1 MVPERLRRHTAAMA
15 APNRLEF
22 FFLNVGHLYD
32 HLFILIYATVA
43 ALALPVAFDLSYAEL
58 IVYATPGFVAFGAFA
73 LPAGWLADRWSRRG
87 MMIVF
92 FLGLGLAA
100 VLTGFARTP
109 LEIGAGLFFIGV
121 FAAIYHPVGITMVVE
136 ARPVGTGVA
145 LGINGVWGN
154 MGVAAAA
161 VVAGVLIDVSGWRAA
176 FIVPGVA
183 AMATGVAYALL
194 CRTHRRSAEGAA
206 GPARRAALELDRR
219 TLTQIF
225 IVIAVTTTLGSFI
238 FQSMTFAL
246 PKILE
251 ERLTGVFE
259 SASAVGGS
267 AFAVFAI
274 ASAAQILIGHLVDR
288 HSIRTVFAF
297 VAGLQI
303 PAYMLVV
310 GLSGLPVLVG
320 AVAFMLLIFGQ
331 IPINDALLSRI
342 TTAKYRSRI
351 YAVKFVLS
359 FSVAAAAIPMVALL
373 HETTGFDG
381 MLMAMTGVAAVIFL
395 SVLALPR
402 SGAMRAPA
410 PDPAT

>member
-1 MVPERLRRHTAAMA
+1 MA
-15 APNRLEF
+15 QSNRLEF
-22 FFLNVGHLYD
+22 LFLNLGHLYD

-43 ALALPVAFDLSYAEL
+43 ALVLPSVFEMSYADL
-58 IVYATPGFVAFGAFA
+58 IVYATPGFIAFGAFA

-92 FLGLGLAA
+92 FLGIGVSAMLTGLAS
-100 VLTGFARTP
+100 TP
-109 LEIGAGLFFIGV
+109 LEIGVGLFFIGV

-136 ARPVGTGVA
+136 ARPEKTGVA

-154 MGVAAAA
+154 MGVACAA
-161 VVAGVLIDVSGWRAA
+161 VVAGALIDVSGWRAA
-176 FIVPGVA
+176 FVVPGAGAVL
-183 AMATGVAYALL
+183 TGVAYALL
-194 CRTHRRSAEGAA
+194 VRSHTRSGTPAAASTKRT
-206 GPARRAALELDRR
+206 PAVLDNSM
-219 TLTQIF
+219 LIKIF
-225 IVIAVTTTLGSFI
+225 VVIALTTTLGSFI

-246 PKILE
+246 PKILD
-251 ERLTGVFE
+251 ERLSGVID

-274 ASAAQILIGHLVDR
+274 ASMAQILIGHLVDR

-303 PAYMLVV
+303 PAYMLAI

-342 TTAKYRSRI
+342 TTPQYRSRI
-351 YAVKFVLS
+351 YAAKFVLS
-359 FSVAAAAIPMVALL
+359 FSVAAAAIPVVALL
-373 HETTGFDG
+373 HKTTGFDG
-381 MLMAMTGVAAVIFL
+381 MFTAMAVVAGVIFL
-395 SVLALPR
+395 CVLALPR
-402 SGAMRAPA
+402 ASVMTASAPS
-410 PDPAT
+410 PVS

>member
-1 MVPERLRRHTAAMA
+1 MSGK
-15 APNRLEF
+15 NRLEF
-22 FFLNVGHLYD
+22 LFLNLGHLYD
-32 HLFILIYATVA
+32 HLFILIYAAVA
-43 ALALPVAFDLSYAEL
+43 ALALPAAFDMSYAEL
-58 IVYATPGFVAFGAFA
+58 IIYATPGFIAFGAFA

-92 FLGLGLAA
+92 FLGLGISA

-109 LEIGAGLFFIGV
+109 LEIAIGLFFIGV

-136 ARPVGTGVA
+136 ARPVKTGVA

-154 MGVAAAA
+154 MGVASAAII
-161 VVAGVLIDVSGWRAA
+161 AGVLIDVSSWRAA
-176 FIVPGVA
+176 FVVPGIA
-183 AMATGVAYALL
+183 AIATGFAYAVL
-194 CRTHRRSAEGAA
+194 CRARSVAGIKQAGGAKRAESVLDKRVLVTIFAII
-206 GPARRAALELDRR
+206 AL
-219 TLTQIF
+219 
-225 IVIAVTTTLGSFI
+225 TTTLGSFI

-251 ERLTGVFE
+251 ERLSGVYD
-259 SASAVGGS
+259 SATAIGGS

-274 ASAAQILIGHLVDR
+274 ASMAQILIGHLVDR

-303 PAYMLVV
+303 PAYMLAV

-342 TTAKYRSRI
+342 TTPQYRSRI
-351 YAVKFVLS
+351 YGIKFVLS
-359 FSVAAAAIPMVALL
+359 FSVAAAAIPLVALL

-381 MLMAMTGVAAVIFL
+381 MFVAMAAVAAVIFL
-395 SVLALPR
+395 CVLALPR
-402 SGAMRAPA
+402 VSVMTS
-410 PDPAT
+410 PATSPAS

>member
-1 MVPERLRRHTAAMA
+1 VAQS
-15 APNRLEF
+15 NRLEF
-22 FFLNVGHLYD
+22 LFLNLGHLYD

-43 ALALPVAFDLSYAEL
+43 ALVLPSVFEMSYADL
-58 IVYATPGFVAFGAFA
+58 IVYATPGFIAFGAFA

-92 FLGLGLAA
+92 FLGLGVSAM
-100 VLTGFARTP
+100 LTGLARTP
-109 LEIGAGLFFIGV
+109 LEIGVGLFFIGV

-136 ARPVGTGVA
+136 ARPEKTGVA

-154 MGVAAAA
+154 MGVACAA
-161 VVAGVLIDVSGWRAA
+161 VVAGALIDVSGWRAA
-176 FIVPGVA
+176 FVVPGAGAVL
-183 AMATGVAYALL
+183 TGVAYALL
-194 CRTHRRSAEGAA
+194 VRSHTRSGTPAA
-206 GPARRAALELDRR
+206 ASSKRAPAVLDNSM
-219 TLTQIF
+219 LIKIF
-225 IVIAVTTTLGSFI
+225 VVIALTTTLGSFI

-246 PKILE
+246 PKILD
-251 ERLTGVFE
+251 ERLSGVID

-274 ASAAQILIGHLVDR
+274 ASMAQILIGHLVDR

-303 PAYMLVV
+303 PAYMLAI

-342 TTAKYRSRI
+342 TTPQYRSRI
-351 YAVKFVLS
+351 YAAKFVLS
-359 FSVAAAAIPMVALL
+359 FSVAAAAIPIVALL
-373 HETTGFDG
+373 HKTTGFDG
-381 MLMAMTGVAAVIFL
+381 MFTAMAVVAGVIFL
-395 SVLALPR
+395 CVLALPR
-402 SGAMRAPA
+402 ASVMTAPA
-410 PDPAT
+410 PSPVS

>member
-1 MVPERLRRHTAAMA
+1 MA
-15 APNRLEF
+15 AGNRLEF
-22 FFLNVGHLYD
+22 LFLNLGHFYD

-43 ALALPVAFDLSYAEL
+43 ALVLPTVFDMSYAEL
-58 IVYATPGFVAFGAFA
+58 IVYATPGFIAFGAFA

-92 FLGLGLAA
+92 FIGIGASAMATGL
-100 VLTGFARTP
+100 ARTP
-109 LEIGAGLFFIGV
+109 LEIGAGLFLIGV

-136 ARPVGTGVA
+136 ARPVKTGVA

-161 VVAGVLIDVSGWRAA
+161 VVAGVLIDLSGWRAA
-176 FIVPGVA
+176 FLVPGVA
-183 AMATGVAYALL
+183 AMATGLAYAAL
-194 CRTHRRSAEGAA
+194 CRRHARAGIKAGAA
-206 GPARRAALELDRR
+206 TKREPVVLDSRM
-219 TLTQIF
+219 LVKIF
-225 IVIAVTTTLGSFI
+225 VVIALTTTLGSFI

-251 ERLTGVFE
+251 ERLSGVFDA
-259 SASAVGGS
+259 ASAVGGS

-274 ASAAQILIGHLVDR
+274 ASMAQILIGHLVDR

-297 VAGLQI
+297 VAGLQV
-303 PAYMLVV
+303 PAYMLAV

-320 AVAFMLLIFGQ
+320 AIAFMLLVFGQ

-342 TTAKYRSRI
+342 TTPQYRSRV

-359 FSVAAAAIPMVALL
+359 FTVAAVAIPVVALL
-373 HETTGFDG
+373 HKTTGFDG
-381 MLMAMTGVAAVIFL
+381 MFAAMAAVAGVIFL
-395 SVLALPR
+395 CVLALPR
-402 SGAMRAPA
+402 ASVMTAPA
-410 PDPAT
+410 PVA

>member
-1 MVPERLRRHTAAMA
+1 MSGK
-15 APNRLEF
+15 NRLEF
-22 FFLNVGHLYD
+22 FFLNLGHLYD
-32 HLFILIYATVA
+32 HLFILIYAAVA
-43 ALALPVAFDLSYAEL
+43 ALVLPAAFDMSYAEL
-58 IVYATPGFVAFGAFA
+58 IVYATPGFIAFGAFA

-92 FLGLGLAA
+92 FLGLGVSA

-109 LEIGAGLFFIGV
+109 LEIAVGLFFVGM

-136 ARPVGTGVA
+136 ARPVKTGVA

-154 MGVAAAA
+154 MGVASAAII
-161 VVAGVLIDVSGWRAA
+161 AGVLIDASGWRAA
-176 FIVPGVA
+176 FVVPGVA
-183 AMATGVAYALL
+183 AIATGFAYAVL
-194 CRTHRRSAEGAA
+194 CRPGSVGGIKPASGAKRTESVLDKRVLVTIFA
-206 GPARRAALELDRR
+206 IIAL
-219 TLTQIF
+219 
-225 IVIAVTTTLGSFI
+225 TTTLGSFI

-251 ERLTGVFE
+251 ERLSGVYD
-259 SASAVGGS
+259 SATAIGGS

-274 ASAAQILIGHLVDR
+274 ASMAQILIGHLVDR

-303 PAYMLVV
+303 PAYMLAV
-310 GLSGLPVLVG
+310 GLSGLPILVG

-342 TTAKYRSRI
+342 TTPQYRSRI
-351 YAVKFVLS
+351 YGIKFVLS
-359 FSVAAAAIPMVALL
+359 FSVAAAAIPLVALM

-381 MLMAMTGVAAVIFL
+381 MFVAMAAVAAVIFL
-395 SVLALPR
+395 CVLALPR
-402 SGAMRAPA
+402 VSVMTAPA
-410 PDPAT
+410 TSPAS